1 MRARSLVPLALAL
14 TLSACSPKDAAV
26 ESEDSKGEK
35 KPDEET
41 SDEGEEVDIEEKLGL
56 EQRDFPLLVW
66 AAYMIEEDYFDRAR
80 IDPKAQMLSALDFL
94 GLQTPEFFAEQRGDK
109 VDVTVRAEKREFD
122 VGGFKN
128 LQEAADELEKILVF
142 TQEVL
147 TLEDE
152 PLHELEYAAINGML
166 APLDPHT
173 ILLTPEEHA
182 DLGVKTRGR
191 FAGVGAEIRPENRRI
206 VVARVLPGSPAEKD
220 GLKAGDIILQID
232 DQSTVNMTAQ
242 DASEVIRGPVGTKVS
257 LKVRR
262 GEETLTIEITR
273 DTITIETVQFA
284 RLPNDIGYTK
294 ILSFQEDTS
303 EKLQEALEG
312 KDAEG
317 IRGLVIDLRG
327 NSGGLLTQ
335 ATGILDQM
343 VTEGELVIV
352 HSVEGREH
360 QDAEPT
366 IVLPQGVSVV
376 ALVDEG
382 SASASEIVAGSVKHL
397 SRGVVVGRTSF
408 GKGTVQMLRAAT
420 PYGRELAL
428 KLTIAEYRV
437 AGDRKIN
444 SVGVRTDLELM
455 PVMLSEIEGVAGYY
469 DRERF
474 DRARQR
480 YRTAHLPSAKHDV
493 GADAF
498 MPKPPPTVY
507 YLGELADAVEG
518 QPEQLTDPEIRL
530 ASEIA
535 GKLAEAPNRKEAIS
549 QLLALA
555 PELAARED
563 QTITDRLGEKKIEW
577 SAADTPSQELDI
589 DVGLSIKEPFPL
601 EAGEPF
607 TLSVRLENKGSEAAN
622 RVHLITSCEQD
633 ELDGIEYLI
642 GTLEPGEVR
651 TDQMLLQVMAWH
663 PDLSDVLTVDV
674 HAGEPDPEPDGRASL
689 AFDVKKKV
697 RPRFAVDYWI
707 VDDPELVAS
716 APQRPEVEPFPGEVP
731 FEVKGNGDGLLQP
744 GEHVIFAFEMR
755 NLGDGPAPDAQA
767 ILRNLSGSQGL
778 LEEGSVELGR
788 LGKGKSASGSF
799 GITISPKADSAIPL
813 ELELLAGDAVVR
825 QSVRQK
831 LRLKILPDREAFV
844 AAPARHKV
852 LAQPATLRLGADNS
866 AAKVGTLAAG
876 STFEAIGA
884 AGKWLVVRGDSG
896 RRYYVPADLAEK
908 VKDLKKASRKPGF
921 KPTTTL
927 IDPPRLAFDGLS
939 LRAASGSVSL
949 RGTASHSARVRD
961 VMVTVEAENPGSRRK
976 KVYYH
981 ANPELSGDGAQAMSF
996 EAEVPLESGSNRIT
1010 VVARDQDKIER
1021 TQDLRVY
1028 RE

>member
-1 MRARSLVPLALAL
+1 MRARPLVPLALAL
-14 TLSACSPKDAAV
+14 TLSACSPKDAA
-26 ESEDSKGEK
+26 EGSEDSKGEK

-41 SDEGEEVDIEEKLGL
+41 SDEGEEVDISEKLGL
-56 EQRDFPLLVW
+56 EQRDFPLVVW
-66 AAYMIEEDYFDRAR
+66 AAYMIEEDYFDRSR
-80 IDPKAQMLSALDFL
+80 IAPKAQMLSALEFL
-94 GLQTPEFFAEQRGDK
+94 GLQTPEFFAEQKGDK
-109 VDVTVRAEKREFD
+109 VEITVRSEKREFT
-122 VGGFKN
+122 VGGFKD
-128 LQEAADELEKILVF
+128 LMAAGDELEKILMF
-142 TQEVL
+142 AQEVL
-147 TLEDE
+147 ALEDE

-220 GLKAGDIILQID
+220 GLKGGDIILQID

-242 DASEVIRGPVGTKVS
+242 DASEVIRGPVGTKVT

-262 GEETLTIEITR
+262 GDETLTIEITR
-273 DTITIETVQFA
+273 DTITIETVQYA
-284 RLPNDIGYTK
+284 RLNDDIGYAK
-294 ILSFQEDTS
+294 ILSFQEDTAQ
-303 EKLQEALEG
+303 KLQEALES
-312 KDAEG
+312 KDAEN

-360 QDAEPT
+360 QDAEPKL
-366 IVLPQGVSVV
+366 VLPENVSVV

-474 DRARQR
+474 ERARQR
-480 YRTAHLPSAKHDV
+480 YRTAHLPSAHHDE

-498 MPKPPPTVY
+498 VIDKAQTVY
-507 YLGELADAVEG
+507 YLGELADVVEG

-530 ASEIA
+530 ASEVA
-535 GKLAEAPNRKEAIS
+535 AELADAPNRKEAIAK
-549 QLLALA
+549 LNGLA
-555 PELAARED
+555 PTLAARED
-563 QTITDRLGEKKIEW
+563 KTITDRLGEKKIDW
-577 SAADTPSQELDI
+577 TAADTPSQALDI
-589 DVGLSIKEPFPL
+589 DVALSIKEPFPL

-607 TLSVRLENKGSEAAN
+607 TMSIRLENKGSEAAK
-622 RVHLITSCEQD
+622 RVHLTTSCELD
-633 ELDGIEYLI
+633 ELDGIEYLV

-651 TDQMLLQVMAWH
+651 TDDLLLQVMAWH
-663 PDLSDVLTVDV
+663 PDLTDDLEVEV
-674 HAGEPDPEPDGRASL
+674 HAGEPEEAADGEAAL
-689 AFDVKKKV
+689 TFDVAQKV
-697 RPRFAVDYWI
+697 RPRFAVNYWI
-707 VDDPELVAS
+707 VDDPSLAKA
-716 APQRPEVEPFPGEVP
+716 APKRPEVEPFPGEVP

-744 GEHVIFAFEMR
+744 GEQVIFAFEMQ
-755 NLGDGPAPDAQA
+755 NLGDGKSPDAQA
-767 ILRNLSGSQGL
+767 VLRNLSGSQGL
-778 LEEGSVELGR
+778 LEEGSVELGE
-788 LGKGKSASGSF
+788 LGTGKTATGAF
-799 GITISPKADSAIPL
+799 GISISPKADAAIPL

-831 LRLKILPDREAFV
+831 MRLKVLPDRAGFA
-844 AAPARHKV
+844 AAPARYKV
-852 LAQPATLRLGADNS
+852 LAEPATLHQGADNS

-876 STFEAIGA
+876 SEFDVIGT
-884 AGKWLVVRGDSG
+884 AGKWLVIKGDRG
-896 RRYYVPADLAEK
+896 RRYFVPADLAEK
-908 VKDLKKASRKPGF
+908 VKDLKKAPKKAGF
-921 KPTTTL
+921 KPDALL
-927 IDPPRLAFDGLS
+927 IDPPLLSFDGVA
-939 LRAASGSVSL
+939 LRASGETIAVT
-949 RGTASHSARVRD
+949 GTASHFGRVRD
-961 VMVTVEAENPGSRRK
+961 VMVTVEGENPSSRRK
-976 KVYYH
+976 KVYYQ
-981 ANPELSGDGAQAMSF
+981 ANPEASGDGAKALTF
-996 EAEVPLESGSNRIT
+996 KADVPLESGSNRIT